1 MATTAPDDSVP
12 DDTVP
17 DDTVPDDTERYRR
30 GWYRYGWASH
40 TFPTI
45 VTTVFMSRYLT
56 SVAEH
61 AVGKHGRVHIA
72 GIPIAP
78 GSLFV
83 YTVTAAT
90 VVCIVLMPV
99 VGAVADRTGRKR
111 DIMLG
116 CGWFAA
122 GACIAMVAVSGSDW
136 QLGVVLYALAFI
148 GYSCSIVVS
157 HSLLVDLSSHDDRD
171 RVSSVGWA
179 IAYVGGG
186 LLLAADFVLSLF
198 VGKSTLARIALSSA
212 GLWWILF
219 SLPVRRLLPAST
231 GVGLSAP
238 ARGSVVGAAFRQ
250 LAGTIR
256 HLRAYP
262 LTLAFL
268 AAFLVYND
276 GIQTVTTVAAQY
288 GDKEL
293 QLSDTVLLLAILE
306 VQFVAYL
313 GAMWLGRLAERF
325 GAKRVV
331 LGSLVVWL
339 LAVGVGYRLSVG
351 VAWQF
356 FALATLIAIVL
367 GGSQALSRSMFSRLI
382 PPGVEAQ
389 YFGFYEISDSGTS
402 WLGPLVFGLAYQNT
416 GNYRSALG
424 SLVGFFVIGFVLLAL
439 VPVRRA
445 IEAAGNTPPARV

>member
-1 MATTAPDDSVP
+1 MAAATAVAD
-12 DDTVP
+12 
-17 DDTVPDDTERYRR
+17 EAARQRH
-30 GWYRYGWASH
+30 GWYLYGWASH

-61 AVGKHGRVHIA
+61 AVGKHGRVHVA

-78 GSLFV
+78 GSLFA
-83 YTVTAAT
+83 YTVSAAT
-90 VVCIVLMPV
+90 VVCVVLMPL

-116 CGWFAA
+116 AGWFGA
-122 GACIAMVAVSGSDW
+122 GACIAMVGVSGDDW
-136 QLGVVLYALAFI
+136 QLGAVLYALAFV

-157 HSLLVDLSSHDDRD
+157 YSLLVDLSGHEERD
-171 RVSSVGWA
+171 RASSTGWA

-186 LLLAADFVLSLF
+186 VLLAADFGLSLF
-198 VGKSTLARIALSSA
+198 VGKETLARIALCTA
-212 GLWWILF
+212 GVWWVLF
-219 SLPVRRLLPAST
+219 SIPVRRRLPALI
-231 GVGLSAP
+231 GPGAP
-238 ARGSVVGAAFRQ
+238 RSGRVPDRGSVVAAGFRQ
-250 LAGTIR
+250 LAATIG
-256 HLRAYP
+256 HLRAFP

-268 AAFLVYND
+268 GAFLVYND

-293 QLSDTVLLLAILE
+293 QLSDTVLLSGILL

-313 GAMWLGRLAERF
+313 GAVWLGRLAGVF

-339 LAVGVGYRLSVG
+339 VAVGVGYRLSVG
-351 VAWQF
+351 VPWQF

-367 GGSQALSRSMFSRLI
+367 GGSQALSRAMFSRLI
-382 PPGVEAQ
+382 PAGREAQ

-424 SLVGFFVIGFVLLAL
+424 SLVAFFVVGFVLLSL

-445 IEAAGNTPPARV
+445 IEAAGNVAPAKV

>member
-1 MATTAPDDSVP
+1 VDDVRDGYQVEAT
-12 DDTVP
+12 
-17 DDTVPDDTERYRR
+17 RQRR
-30 GWYRYGWASH
+30 GWYLYGWASH
-40 TFPTI
+40 AFPTI

-61 AVGKHGRVHIA
+61 AVGKHGRVHVL
-72 GIPIAP
+72 GVPIAP
-78 GSLFV
+78 GSLFA
-83 YTVTAAT
+83 YTVSAAT
-90 VVCIVLMPV
+90 VLCVVLMPI
-99 VGAVADRTGRKR
+99 VGAIADRTGRKR

-116 CGWFAA
+116 AGWFGAA
-122 GACIAMVAVSGSDW
+122 ACVAMVFVTGTNW
-136 QLGVVLYALAFI
+136 QLGAALYALAFI

-157 HSLLVDLSSHDDRD
+157 YSLLVDLSGHDDRD
-171 RVSSVGWA
+171 RASSVGWA

-198 VGKSTLARIALSSA
+198 VGKQTLARIALCTA
-212 GLWWILF
+212 GLWWVLF
-219 SLPVRRLLPAST
+219 SIPVRRRLPAKIGAGS
-231 GVGLSAP
+231 GLYPP
-238 ARGSVVGAAFRQ
+238 AQGSVISAGFRQ
-250 LAGTIR
+250 LGETIR

-268 AAFLVYND
+268 GAFLVYND

-293 QLSDTVLLLAILE
+293 ELSDTVLLLGILL

-313 GAMWLGRLAERF
+313 GALWLGRLAEYF

-331 LGSLVVWL
+331 LGSLMVWL
-339 LAVGVGYRLSVG
+339 LAVGIAYRLSVG

-356 FALATLIAIVL
+356 FALAALIAIVL

-382 PPGVEAQ
+382 PAGAEAQ

-424 SLVGFFVIGFVLLAL
+424 SLVIFFVLGFGLLYL

-445 IEAAGNTPPARV
+445 IEAAGNVAPAKV